1 LAGTIFIDSWQ
12 TASMLLKERRLLL
25 PARYESVRS
34 ICDFVIEAAE
44 SAGLEGESLFH
55 IELAV
60 DEACTNIVEHAYG
73 ETKEGCI
80 EVAYGSYHEDGDHFF
95 VVRLVDTGDS
105 FDPNAVPQPKIA
117 NEGDELQVGGL
128 GIHFMREMMDR
139 VEFHF
144 HSGWNELIMYKKLAQ
159 EAS

>member
-1 LAGTIFIDSWQ
+1 
-12 TASMLLKERRLLL
+12 MLLKERRLLL
-25 PARYESVRS
+25 PARYDSVRS

-73 ETKEGCI
+73 DKDGCI

-105 FDPNAVPQPKIA
+105 FDPSAVPQPKIA

-139 VEFHF
+139 IEFHF